1 MMLSELSPVA
11 QAALPVQAFKDHLR
25 LGTGFADDGAED
37 ALAEAYLRAA
47 LAAIGARTGKAILAR
62 DSRLELTDWRD
73 DWAQALPV
81 APVSAVVSVSLRDD
95 TGATEMVDAARYAL
109 ERDMHRPRLR
119 SVGGYL
125 PGVPAGG
132 TVEVV
137 FTAGFGPAWADVPPD
152 LGQAVFLLAA
162 SYHEHRHEGEKARAM
177 PHGIAAL
184 IERWRNVRV
193 LGGGAA

>member
-47 LAAIGARTGKAILAR
+47 LAAIEGRIGKAILTR
-62 DSRLELTDWRD
+62 DFRLELSDWRD

-81 APVSAVVSVSLRDD
+81 APVSAIISVALRDEA
-95 TGATEMVDAARYAL
+95 GAVETVDAGRYAL
-109 ERDMHRPRLR
+109 ERDAHRPRLKA
-119 SVGGYL
+119 VGSYL

-137 FTAGFGPAWADVPPD
+137 LTAGFGPAWADVPPD
-152 LGQAVFLLAA
+152 LAQAVFLLAA
-162 SYHEHRHEGEKARAM
+162 EYHEHRHDTERRQAF
-177 PHGIAAL
+177 PLGIAAL

>member
-47 LAAIGARTGKAILAR
+47 LAAIEARTGKAILAR
-62 DSRLELTDWRD
+62 DFRLELTDWRD

-95 TGATEMVDAARYAL
+95 TGAAEMVDAARYAL

-137 FTAGFGPAWADVPPD
+137 FTAGFGPACRPTCRLIW
-152 LGQAVFLLAA
+152 GRRCSWAA

>member
-1 MMLSELSPVA
+1 MMLSELNPVA
-11 QAALPVQAFKDHLR
+11 LAALPVAAFKDHLR
-25 LGTGFADDGAED
+25 LGTGFADDGTED

-47 LAAIGARTGKAILAR
+47 LAAIEARTGKAILAR
-62 DSRLELTDWRD
+62 DFRLELTDWRD

-81 APVSAVVSVSLRDD
+81 APVSAVASVTLRDAA
-95 TGATEMVDAARYAL
+95 GGTETVAPARYAL
-109 ERDMHRPRLR
+109 ERDLHRPRLKGA
-119 SVGGYL
+119 GGYL

-152 LGQAVFLLAA
+152 LAQAVFLLAA
-162 SYHEHRHEGEKARAM
+162 EYHEHRHEAGGGRAM
-177 PHGIAAL
+177 PYGIAAL

-193 LGGGAA
+193 LGGGGA